1 MKKKE
6 KQSLRSMSDAEL
18 AKQIQTLET
27 EMLKGRVERVTKQ
40 LKNLRLY
47 RTKRTVVAVSKTI
60 MRQRELSLVS

>member
-1 MKKKE
+1 
-6 KQSLRSMSDAEL
+6 MSDAEL

>member
-18 AKQIQTLET
+18 AKQIHTFET

-40 LKNLRLY
+40 MKNLRLY
-47 RTKRTVVAVSKTI
+47 RSKRTVVAVSKTI

>member
-18 AKQIQTLET
+18 AKQIQTFET
-27 EMLKGRVERVTKQ
+27 EMLKGRVQRVTKQ
-40 LKNLRLY
+40 MKNLRLY
-47 RTKRTVVAVSKTI
+47 RSKRTVVAVSKTI

>member
-18 AKQIQTLET
+18 TKQIQTLET
-27 EMLKGRVERVTKQ
+27 EMLKGRVQRVTKQ
-40 LKNLRLY
+40 MKNLRLY
-47 RTKRTVVAVSKTI
+47 RSKRTVVAVSKTI